1 MFDPKLPIGVA
12 SKTILP
18 GDEIVITIKGNE
30 IICKE
35 IEFNENG
42 RQAIIEKVIKEVK

>member
-1 MFDPKLPIGVA
+1 MFDPNLPIGVA

-18 GDEIVITIKGNE
+18 GDEIIITIKGNE
-30 IICKE
+30 IVCDK

-42 RQAIIEKVIKEVK
+42 RQAMIEKIIKEVK